1 MVIIDV
7 LMLGEVDCCS
17 CVAAVVVV
25 GCCVALTVVGLFISE
40 VVDVF

>member
-7 LMLGEVDCCS
+7 FMLEEVDCCS

-25 GCCVALTVVGLFISE
+25 GCCVVLTVVGLFMSR
-40 VVDVF
+40 VVDGC